1 MYFLL
6 LIQLVTPYDVGSAA
20 TDTEVSRYIFYT
32 VLVLTVGVV
41 LLWGHTHSLVK
52 ARRLIKDKDDALR
65 LLAKQREEFAYKN
78 KNITDSIIYAR
89 KIQDSLI
96 PSVSFFEKHF
106 NESFVLFRPRDI
118 VSGDFYFV
126 CEKNSRIFVVA
137 ADCTGHGVPGALM
150 SMIGLQSLDR
160 IIQGDA
166 SLRPNDILNIL
177 SREVESIFN
186 REDDDTY
193 AIKDGMEIAICVINK
208 TNRSMEFSGSF
219 HPLYLLRDGTLI
231 EFKGDKHV
239 IGRKILGQDFTSHQ
253 IDLYDGDTIYLF
265 SDGYVDQFGGMEN
278 KKFMNRRLR
287 YLLVTIHK
295 YSLADQKTILIDN
308 FVSWMGDNE
317 QVDDVMILG
326 FRP

>member
-1 MYFLL
+1 MFSLL
-6 LIQLVTPYDVGSAA
+6 PTLLVILSDRGSVV
-20 TDTEVSRYIFYT
+20 TGTEIPKYIFLT
-32 VLVLTVGVV
+32 VLVITVGAV
-41 LLWGHTHSLVK
+41 LLRGHTFSLIR
-52 ARRLIKDKDDALR
+52 ARKLIREKDDALR

-96 PSVSFFEKHF
+96 PSVGFFEKHF
-106 NESFVLFRPRDI
+106 SESFVLFRPRDI

-126 CEKNSRIFVVA
+126 CERNNRVFVIS

-160 IIQGDA
+160 IIQGNA
-166 SLRPNDILNIL
+166 SLHPSEILNIL

-186 REDDDTY
+186 RGDDGSF
-193 AIKDGMEIAICVINK
+193 AIKDGMEIAICVIDK
-208 TNRSMEFSGSF
+208 ASKSLEFSGSF

-239 IGRKILGQDFTSHQ
+239 IGRKILGQDFTNHQ
-253 IDLYDGDTIYLF
+253 IDLYEGDTIYLF
-265 SDGYVDQFGGMEN
+265 SDGYVDQFGGADN
-278 KKFMNRRLR
+278 KKFMNRRFR

-295 YSLADQKTILIDN
+295 YSLADQKTILTDN
-308 FVSWMGDNE
+308 FVSWMGNNE